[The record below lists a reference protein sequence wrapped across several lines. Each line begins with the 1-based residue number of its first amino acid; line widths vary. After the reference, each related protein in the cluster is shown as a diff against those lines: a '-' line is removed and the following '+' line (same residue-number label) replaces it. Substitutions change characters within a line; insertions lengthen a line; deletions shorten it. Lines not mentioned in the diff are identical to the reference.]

1 MFVHRPI
8 AESKSEAPSAER
20 RAPRLRF
27 FVLLLLLTLASGS
40 AVAVGFGLTKW
51 SRTKATAKETLS
63 NNPAEDAPRH
73 VGPLAPVLF
82 GKDSDEAVCVQRL
95 LRSPQPGPR
104 NLPYCCHLLRL
115 YGWGSM
121 PGPHFTSGREVL
133 AALTDRTASERY
145 FGEPA
150 FFQTRSGIR
159 YRTLEVASANGAEN
173 HRDICLATFAEAG
186 LPLSTEFTTPK
197 ETFHLRDLLRD
208 SVQNFHLQQKELP
221 WTAIAYSLYPSVGPR
236 WTNRFG
242 ESFGWDDLTEALL
255 AAPLER
261 GSCGGTHLLYALTSE
276 GDFSRWRCPER
287 DGVNCLYLQLCL
299 LGYKGTYEE
308 VVSVV
313 PGSAEQASL
322 GGLAQAARRL
332 GFALV
337 SAKMTVAELSNLRS
351 PVVVLLED
359 AELGHGRF
367 HLLLGFSASK
377 VHLVDGG
384 FNTRFGMMPIDRF
397 RHGWTGFAL
406 VPRSASFW
414 PGRAFGTA
422 LGAVTVGVAV
432 WFARRAGRE
441 RQRRASTPPGGM
453 TPFSPEAV

>member
-1 MFVHRPI
+1 LKANLKRRAPS
-8 AESKSEAPSAER
+8 AERRAPSAER

-27 FVLLLLLTLASGS
+27 FVLLLTLASGV

-51 SRTKATAKETLS
+51 SRTKATAAEAAS
-63 NNPAEDAPRH
+63 NNLDGDAPRR
-73 VGPLAPVLF
+73 VGSLAPVLF
-82 GKDSDEAVCVQRL
+82 GNDTDEAVCVQRL

-133 AALTDRTASERY
+133 AALTDLSASERY

-159 YRTLEVASANGAEN
+159 YRTLDVASANGAEN

-221 WTAIAYSLYPSVGPR
+221 WTAIAYALYPSVGSR

-261 GSCGGTHLLYALTSE
+261 GSCGGTHLLYALTIIRRVEETDRLLSTSVRAKL
-276 GDFSRWRCPER
+276 DER
-287 DGVNCLYLQLCL
+287 LKALIA
-299 LGYKGTYEE
+299 
-308 VVSVV
+308 
-313 PGSAEQASL
+313 SACVR
-322 GGLAQAARRL
+322 QAADGHWPMDWWADMVSKPGVPKQRVDESLFDRL
-332 GFALV
+332 LITGH
-337 SAKMTVAELSNLRS
+337 
-351 PVVVLLED
+351 LLECLTLSPPEFQPPVEMYRRAARWLCRALQD
-359 AELGHGRF
+359 DRMD
-367 HLLLGFSASK
+367 SK
-377 VHLVDGG
+377 VSICPRTHAICAVRSLVET
-384 FNTRFGMMPIDRF
+384 NRN
-397 RHGWTGFAL
+397 
-406 VPRSASFW
+406 
-414 PGRAFGTA
+414 
-422 LGAVTVGVAV
+422 
-432 WFARRAGRE
+432 
-441 RQRRASTPPGGM
+441 
-453 TPFSPEAV
+453 